1 MARVADNQITGW
13 LNTLGAD
20 DLVALF
26 EVFGTNVGTEDRRQ
40 ITGDGDPVGLAAL
53 HANGGRC
60 GQWYM
65 EWVKCEIANLSV
77 TGGHPRWQPRIRSS
91 STGLTPSSLLTVGRQ
106 MKASLSANAWATLK
120 VMVPGDQI
128 KMQIHHL
135 SFRRQ
140 HPHLQL
146 PGNLGHGSSI
156 SHLCDQAGCVRGTH
170 LELAAQH
177 ATNLV
182 RQRCIGVTLIAG
194 LDLIILELPCAHS
207 VGNSALERIN
217 TSCRKIHM
225 IRLPDD
231 SIEALVLSYQELA
244 EALASRQSSQTV

>member
-1 MARVADNQITGW
+1 MAENRITVW

-20 DLVALF
+20 ELVALF
-26 EVFGTNVGTEDRRQ
+26 DVFRGNVSISDERQ

-53 HANGGRC
+53 HAHDGRS
-60 GQWYM
+60 GEWYM
-65 EWVKCEIANLSV
+65 EWVKCDIANLSA
-77 TGGHPRWQPRIRSS
+77 TSGHPRWQPRIRSS
-91 STGLTPSSLLTVGRQ
+91 DGLTPAALSTVGQQ
-106 MKASLSANAWATLK
+106 MKRSLSDNAWAALK
-120 VMVPGDQI
+120 GAVKSDQI
-128 KMQIHHL
+128 KLQVHHM

-140 HPHLQL
+140 NPHLQL
-146 PGNLGHGSSI
+146 PLDLGRGSSI
-156 SHLCDQAGCVRGTH
+156 SHLCDRIGCVRGTH
-170 LELAAQH
+170 LEIASEH

-194 LDLIILELPCAHS
+194 LDLIIVELPCAHG

-217 TSCRKIHM
+217 RSCRKIHM